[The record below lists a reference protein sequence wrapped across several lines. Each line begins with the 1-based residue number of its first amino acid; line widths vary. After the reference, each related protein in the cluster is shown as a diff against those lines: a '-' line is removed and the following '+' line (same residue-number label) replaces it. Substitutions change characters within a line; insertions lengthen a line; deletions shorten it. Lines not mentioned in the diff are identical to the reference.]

1 MNIRKTIVIVAALWV
16 TAAGLAPARA
26 QTTTWQNYGCA
37 DGSQFLVGFFQY
49 DKRAHMQIDGK
60 AVTLGKRLALSGSRY
75 SGRGVTLTIN
85 KAGARLKHGK
95 RPVTTCEI
103 N

>member
-1 MNIRKTIVIVAALWV
+1 MNRRKTFVFAAAVWV
-16 TAAGLAPARA
+16 TAAGASPAVA
-26 QTTTWQNYGCA
+26 QTTWQNYSCG

-60 AVTLGKRLALSGSRY
+60 AVTLNKRLWLAGSRY
-75 SGRGVTLTIN
+75 SGRGVTLTIG
-85 KAGARLKHGK
+85 KAGAKLKHGK
-95 RPVTTCEI
+95 RPATTCEA

>member
-1 MNIRKTIVIVAALWV
+1 MNRRKLIVIGAALWV
-16 TAAGLAPARA
+16 VAAGASPALA
-26 QTTTWQNYGCA
+26 QTTWRNYSCS
-37 DGSQFLVGFFQY
+37 DGSQFIVGFFQY

-60 AVTLGKRLALSGSRY
+60 AVTLDKRLWLSGSRY

-85 KAGARLKHGK
+85 KTGARLKRGK
-95 RPVTTCEI
+95 RAVTACEI